1 MKCINHII
9 DLKIISLFIITKK
22 YQSTMTV
29 SKIKTKIITP
39 PGSPKENKTIKVIES
54 ELDDESETIIE
65 NNSQDIIQ
73 VFQSKLIEYNSKI
86 AEINKQSKELQQF
99 AKSLEKD
106 FTIISK
112 MVAKTAKK
120 NKSDKP
126 RPLSGFAV
134 PSALTDELYDFLKI
148 ERGEL
153 VPRKDV
159 TKLINEYIKDNNC
172 RDDKDKR
179 KIVPDA
185 LLKKLFNSTD
195 EDKITY
201 FNLQTFMKHHYI
213 KN

>member
-1 MKCINHII
+1 MAA
-9 DLKIISLFIITKK
+9 S
-22 YQSTMTV
+22 
-29 SKIKTKIITP
+29 KTKPRSKTTITTP
-39 PGSPKENKTIKVIES
+39 TPDPIEEKVIIEP
-54 ELDDESETIIE
+54 EPEPVTEQENVIE
-65 NNSQDIIQ
+65 NNALDIIQ
-73 VFQSKLIEYNSKI
+73 VFQSKLSDYNSKI
-86 AEINKQSKELQQF
+86 VEINKQAKELQQF

-112 MVAKTAKK
+112 MIAKTAKK

-148 ERGEL
+148 KKGEL

-185 LLKKLFNSTD
+185 ALKKLFRSSD
-195 EDKITY
+195 DDKITY

>member
-1 MKCINHII
+1 MAKSKSNV
-9 DLKIISLFIITKK
+9 KITTPSPVEEKK
-22 YQSTMTV
+22 
-29 SKIKTKIITP
+29 
-39 PGSPKENKTIKVIES
+39 IEP
-54 ELDDESETIIE
+54 EPVLEPEQEPDAMIE
-65 NNSQDIIQ
+65 NNALDIIQ
-73 VFQSKLIEYNSKI
+73 VFQSKLSEYNSKI
-86 AEINKQSKELQQF
+86 VEINKQAKELQQF
-99 AKSLEKD
+99 AKSLDKD

-112 MVAKTAKK
+112 MIAKNAKK

-148 ERGEL
+148 KRGDL

-159 TKLINEYIKDNNC
+159 TKLINEYIKNNNC

-185 LLKKLFNSTD
+185 ALKKLFRSSD
-195 EDKITY
+195 DDMITY